1 MQLFTP
7 LVPDPAAP
15 LARANP
21 VAKLGAAAI
30 LMLACFLSVDLLTP
44 ALVLGVELAAVA
56 FSGLRPGTVLR
67 RAWPLLLAA
76 LGIGLAN
83 ALFPAEASGAGL
95 LALGP
100 LRLTTGS
107 LLVGLALAVRL
118 LGIAFVGVL
127 ALATT
132 DPTELAD
139 ALAQQLH
146 LSPRFAIGALAAVRL
161 LPLLADEWQI
171 LSLARRARGVDAG
184 RSPVAAARLFFGKLL
199 ALLVAAIRRGTRLA
213 MAMEARGFGSRSC
226 RSWARPQR
234 MRPADWWLLG
244 GTAAIALA
252 ATGASVAAGS
262 WRFLFG

>member
-7 LVPDPAAP
+7 LIPDPAAP

-30 LMLACFLSVDLLTP
+30 LMLACFLAVDLLTP
-44 ALVLGVELAAVA
+44 ALVLVVELVVVA
-56 FSGLRPGTVLR
+56 FSGLRPGTLLR
-67 RAWPLLLAA
+67 RAWPLLIAA

-83 ALFPAEASGAGL
+83 ALFPAEAAGAL
-95 LALGP
+95 VLAAGP
-100 LRLTTGS
+100 VHLTTGS

-118 LGIAFVGVL
+118 LGIAFVGLL

-132 DPTELAD
+132 DPTDLAD

-171 LSLARRARGVDAG
+171 LSLARRARGVEAG
-184 RSPVAAARLFFGKLL
+184 RSPIAAIRLFFGKLL

-213 MAMEARGFGSRSC
+213 MAMDARGFGSRPC
-226 RSWARPQR
+226 RTWARLQA
-234 MRPADWWLLG
+234 MRTTDWWLIIG
-244 GTAAIALA
+244 ALA
-252 ATGASVAAGS
+252 VAVAATAASVAVGS